1 MIVLSGARIVTPTT
15 VLEPGTLIVEGE
27 QILDVQPGRRPAQY
41 ELDGHLIVPGFVDV
55 HVHGVHGIDAQAT
68 ERGVERMA
76 AALPACG
83 VTAFCPTA
91 VASSPGDL
99 GALLAAVASARRRRP
114 LHSARVLA
122 AHLESNFINPE
133 YRGAQPLR
141 CLRLPPRASSDS
153 GGVSLPSFEAAAGEF
168 TGDHVV
174 REIDA
179 AREQVG
185 IVTLAPELP
194 GALDLIRRLVDRGHR
209 VSLGHSAA
217 TFEEGMAGI
226 DAGARHAT
234 HLFNRMPPFSHH
246 APGLVGA
253 IFDCANVTAELIVDG
268 HHVHPA
274 VGRAA
279 IRALGPDRALA
290 ITDGTAVSG
299 LPAGTRAA
307 LGSERLTAGS
317 DVARLED
324 GTWAGSML
332 TMDGAFRNL
341 VRLYGCGLVE
351 AARLCSTNPARAL
364 GEASG
369 AIAPGG
375 PADFVVLGP
384 ALEVV
389 QTFIAGV
396 AVLGVPG

>member
-15 VLEPGTLIVEGE
+15 VLDPGTLMVEGA

-76 AALPACG
+76 AALPAYG

-99 GALLAAVASARRRRP
+99 GALLAAIASARRRRP
-114 LHSARVLA
+114 LHSARVLP
-122 AHLESNFINPE
+122 AHLESNFINPD

-141 CLRLPPRASSDS
+141 CLRLPPSAYVGQGFSPAVHSHVD
-153 GGVSLPSFEAAAGEF
+153 EF
-168 TGDHVV
+168 TGADVLA
-174 REIDA
+174 EIDA

-253 IFDCANVTAELIVDG
+253 IFDSASVTAELIVDG

-299 LPAGTRAA
+299 LPAGTTAA

-317 DVARLED
+317 DVARLEN

-332 TMDGAFRNL
+332 TMDGVFRNL

-351 AARLCSTNPARAL
+351 AARLCSTNPARTV

-384 ALEVV
+384 DLEVV

>member
-15 VLEPGTLIVEGE
+15 VLNPGTLMVEGE

-76 AALPACG
+76 AALPAYG

-99 GALLAAVASARRRRP
+99 GALLAAIASARRRRP
-114 LHSARVLA
+114 LHSARVLP
-122 AHLESNFINPE
+122 AHLESNFINPD

-141 CLRLPPRASSDS
+141 CLRLPPSAYVGQGLSPAVHSHVD
-153 GGVSLPSFEAAAGEF
+153 EF
-168 TGDHVV
+168 TGADVLA
-174 REIDA
+174 EIDA

-253 IFDCANVTAELIVDG
+253 IFDSASVTAELIVDG

-279 IRALGPDRALA
+279 IRTLGPDRALA

-299 LPAGTRAA
+299 LPAGTTAA

-317 DVARLED
+317 DVARLEN

-351 AARLCSTNPARAL
+351 AARLCSTNPARTV

-384 ALEVV
+384 DLEVV